1 MDPSIAMASY
11 QELSNLLLDLSSSK
25 SLDSNKTHL
34 FQTLTYIFV
43 SENGI
48 SGVLLIIFQLLVA
61 VQKN

>member
-11 QELSNLLLDLSSSK
+11 QELSNLLLDLSGSK
-25 SLDSNKTHL
+25 SLDSTKTHL

>member
-34 FQTLTYIFV
+34 FQTLTYISV